1 MAPKKK
7 NQGPPCVLPYWK
19 SESTDKQTF
28 LRAACARLMFL
39 QSLLDAQILYD
50 NVKTRSKHFDV
61 HNLDAINKMVAI
73 ELPRT
78 PDGFDASAALGT
90 ENLFNLSVPSDYV
103 SHNSPVFK
111 CSTRLHPKELK
122 QGDKLESNKP
132 EVKEGPCSLESLLMT
147 PEQREQYN
155 FPSEGIKL
163 DKIPGDGSAFA
174 IDCEMCKCGP
184 DLVLTRF
191 AIINFHTGEVVT
203 DQLVK
208 PDQEITDY
216 VTPYSGITKEMLDPV
231 TFNLQDAQNFLRD
244 TVGSNDILIGH
255 SLENDLK
262 VLGVSHS
269 RIIDTALLYPHIR
282 GFPFR
287 NSLKYISRKYLHSI
301 IQNNDADGH
310 NPVVDA
316 ETCSQLV
323 KLILEHGLAYGDAL
337 SETIALSSYLKHKK
351 GNSSTFIGS
360 KSPEW
365 DVYGCA
371 DHVCKQS
378 LNECVDSVLSC
389 RSQLVA
395 ATFDDNLVGLNAES
409 LTAALQKIIE
419 AQPEKTA
426 IAIFV
431 GPPSSLFEEF
441 RALNRKRAQFRAN
454 YREQKWDE
462 IENPWTQQDDERVSA
477 VKDSLTRYKGL
488 FEVKINKEEVQTL
501 PKRIRERFLETHPHY
516 DETNNEAHNETNK
529 EDSKEDSKEDF
540 KEDSKEDSKGSAQK
554 NSEEA
559 EKEDTKQAKE
569 EYTGEDTK
577 VNTEE
582 PSLASDEEAPCKKK
596 QKTE

>member
-19 SESTDKQTF
+19 SDSTDKQTF

-39 QSLLDAQILYD
+39 QSLLDAQIMFD

-61 HNLDAINKMVAI
+61 HNLDAINKMIAI

-78 PDGFDASAALGT
+78 PEGFDASAAL
-90 ENLFNLSVPSDYV
+90 EAKNLFNLSVPSDYV

-111 CSTRLHPKELK
+111 CSTRLHPKELR
-122 QGDKLESNKP
+122 QGEKLESNKP
-132 EVKEGPCSLESLLMT
+132 EIKEGPCTLESLLMT
-147 PEQREQYN
+147 PEQLKQYN
-155 FPSEGIKL
+155 FPTEGIKL
-163 DKIPGDGSAFA
+163 DKIPGNGSPFA
-174 IDCEMCKCGP
+174 IDCEMCKCGS

-191 AIINFHTGEVVT
+191 AVINFHTGEVVI

-208 PDQEITDY
+208 PDKEITDY

-231 TFNLQDAQNFLRD
+231 TFNLHDAQTFFRN
-244 TVGSNDILIGH
+244 TVGSSDVLIGH

-262 VLGVSHS
+262 VLGISHS
-269 RIIDTALLYPHIR
+269 NIIDTALLFPHIR

-287 NSLKYISRKYLHSI
+287 NSLKYISRKYLNSI

-323 KLILEHGLAYGDAL
+323 KVILEHGLAYGDAL
-337 SETIALSSYLKHKK
+337 SETIALSSFLKNKK
-351 GNSSTFIGS
+351 GISSTFIGS

-371 DHVCKQS
+371 DHICKQS
-378 LNECVDSVLSC
+378 LSECVDSVLNC
-389 RSQLVA
+389 KSQLVA
-395 ATFDDNLVGLNAES
+395 VTLDDTLTGINSES
-409 LTAALQKIIE
+409 LSAALKKIID
-419 AQPEKTA
+419 AQPDKTA
-426 IAIFV
+426 IAVFV

-477 VKDSLTRYKGL
+477 VKDLLTRYRGS
-488 FEVKINKEEVQTL
+488 FEIKMNEEEVQTL
-501 PKRIRERFLETHPHY
+501 PKRIKERFLETHPRY
-516 DETNNEAHNETNK
+516 DANNGNGITKEDAKDVDKQEREENNE
-529 EDSKEDSKEDF
+529 
-540 KEDSKEDSKGSAQK
+540 
-554 NSEEA
+554 
-559 EKEDTKQAKE
+559 DTGIADDE
-569 EYTGEDTK
+569 GA
-577 VNTEE
+577 
-582 PSLASDEEAPCKKK
+582 PSTKK
-596 QKTE
+596 QKIE